1 MRVWILLA
9 SVFGIG
15 TAQAADLPLISQGGG
30 SYMSLGGSYTLA
42 EPASPLVVYDF
53 EPGVVIRAYWL
64 PPWRHRHFF
73 PATGR
78 APMYGRREYLAPDGP
93 HEPAESYYRSRSSAC
108 AFPNIHLS
116 KAAGEHLSPNR
127 IVGAGGGLGGPAVL
141 HFARRVRRPG

>member
-1 MRVWILLA
+1 MLLGEWRRQSKAIVYSARSQIGACRCAWILLA

-30 SYMSLGGSYTLA
+30 SYMSQGGSYTLA

-64 PPWRHRHFF
+64 PPWRDRHFF

-78 APMYGRREYLAPDGP
+78 APVYGRREYLAPDGP
-93 HEPAESYYRSRSSAC
+93 PEPAEFYYRSRSTS
-108 AFPNIHLS
+108 
-116 KAAGEHLSPNR
+116 SP
-127 IVGAGGGLGGPAVL
+127 VL
-141 HFARRVRRPG
+141 RERMRLPEQPLK

>member
-1 MRVWILLA
+1 MRVWILFA

-30 SYMSLGGSYTLA
+30 SYMSQGGSYTLA

-78 APMYGRREYLAPDGP
+78 APVYGRREYLAPDGP
-93 HEPAESYYRSRSSAC
+93 HEPAESYYRSRSTS
-108 AFPNIHLS
+108 S
-116 KAAGEHLSPNR
+116 
-127 IVGAGGGLGGPAVL
+127 
-141 HFARRVRRPG
+141 RVPRERMPLPEQPLK